1 MFGVQLLDGDMV
13 LECILLLRPEIMCYF
28 VNQASGDSLPGYV
41 VLHENEHSYFKVS
54 KKEIKHKI
62 KIIFNGS

>member
-1 MFGVQLLDGDMV
+1 
-13 LECILLLRPEIMCYF
+13 MCYF
-28 VNQASGDSLPGYV
+28 VNQVSGDTLPGYV
-41 VLHENEHSYFKVS
+41 VLHENEHSYFEVS